1 MSSLGGVDEPTP
13 PQKGPLG
20 SLAIDLQPL
29 RYLDFRRL
37 WMGQGVSFIGFQVTA
52 VAVPI
57 QIYELT
63 KSSLWVG
70 LLGVANFVPLVVFGL
85 WGGAIAD
92 AIDRRVLLLV
102 SSLVAWAATWMLL
115 VQALLHL
122 HSAPLLLAITAVQSA
137 GFAVTSPTRSAIIP
151 RLVPASLV
159 PAANTLSFVVSGAG
173 TIAGPLLAAL
183 VVNDVGYAGAYGLDA
198 ALFTVGLYAAIR
210 LPPIPPLIA
219 TNATTPTT
227 ASDAADADGVTAAR
241 PTVGLRS
248 VVEGIVF
255 ISSRPILWM
264 SFVVDLIA
272 MGFGMPRALFP
283 QVAIQRF
290 GGVGAAGWLYAAIA
304 IGAVVGGLASGWV
317 GRVRHQGIA
326 CMVAIAAWGVF
337 VALSG
342 LGSTLWLTVVLL
354 AVAGAFDLISSVY
367 RQTILQ
373 TYAPDEMRGRL
384 QGVFTVVVAG
394 GPRLGDLRAGIV
406 AALVGARASWIGG
419 GIACVVAIVVTGFLA
434 PSFVRYIPNAPG
446 APTASD
452 EDRRPPGG

>member
-1 MSSLGGVDEPTP
+1 MASLGSSDGEPIP
-13 PQKGPLG
+13 EAKGRLG
-20 SLAIDLQPL
+20 RLALDLRPMKH
-29 RYLDFRRL
+29 RDFRRL
-37 WMGQGVSFIGFQVTA
+37 WIGQGVSFVGFQVTA

-92 AIDRRVLLLV
+92 AVDRRALLLI

-115 VQALLHL
+115 AQALLHL
-122 HSAPLLLAITAVQSA
+122 HSAPLLLGITAVQSA
-137 GFAVTSPTRSAIIP
+137 GFAVSSPTRSAIIP
-151 RLVPASLV
+151 RLVPMYLV
-159 PAANTLSFVVSGAG
+159 PAANTMVYVVSNAG

-183 VVNDVGYAGAYGLDA
+183 VVHDVGYAGAYGMDA

-210 LPPIPPLIA
+210 LPALPPA
-219 TNATTPTT
+219 
-227 ASDAADADGVTAAR
+227 DAAVAGGPR
-241 PTVGLRS
+241 RSVGLRS
-248 VVEGIVF
+248 VAEGISF

-264 SFVVDLIA
+264 SFVLDLIA
-272 MGFGMPRALFP
+272 MGFAMPRALFP
-283 QVAIQRF
+283 EVAVQRF
-290 GGVGAAGWLYAAIA
+290 GGIGNAGWLYAAIA
-304 IGAVVGGLASGWV
+304 VGAVVGGLASGWV
-317 GRVRHQGIA
+317 GEVRHQGAA

-354 AVAGAFDLISSVY
+354 AVAGAFDLMSSVY
-367 RQTILQ
+367 RMTILQ

-406 AALVGARASWIGG
+406 AAFVGARASWVGG
-419 GIACVVAIVVTGFLA
+419 GIACVIGIVVMGFLA
-434 PSFVRYIPNAPG
+434 PSFVRYVPQVWGVPRA
-446 APTASD
+446 A
-452 EDRRPPGG
+452 EDRPPIDG